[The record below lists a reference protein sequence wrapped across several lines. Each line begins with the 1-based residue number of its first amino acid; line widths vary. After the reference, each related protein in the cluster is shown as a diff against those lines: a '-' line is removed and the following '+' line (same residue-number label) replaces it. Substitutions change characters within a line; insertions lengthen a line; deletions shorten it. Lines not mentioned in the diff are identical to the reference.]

1 MKLIVGLGN
10 PGKKYEKTR
19 HNVGFMAVDFLQKK
33 MNLPK
38 FRLNKKCKAEI
49 SKENG
54 IILAKP
60 QTFMNNSGE
69 AVLCLISF
77 YKIEPEKIIIIHDD
91 LDLDFEKIRKNENR
105 GSAGHNGV
113 QSIIDNL
120 KTKSFTRLRVGI
132 GRSNEKIPPDIF
144 VLQKFKKEELEKI
157 KKTFTELTKKIG

>member
-1 MKLIVGLGN
+1 MKLIIGLGN
-10 PGKKYEKTR
+10 PGKKYEETR

-33 MNLPK
+33 MDMPEFK
-38 FRLNKKCKAEI
+38 LNKKCKSEI

-69 AVLCLISF
+69 AALCLISF
-77 YKIEPEKIIIIHDD
+77 FKIDPEKIIIIHDD
-91 LDLDFEKIRKNENR
+91 LDLGFGKIRKSENR

-120 KTKSFTRLRVGI
+120 KTKSFMRLRVGI
-132 GRSNEKIPPDIF
+132 DRPPEKIPPDAF

-157 KKTFTELTKKIG
+157 KKTFKELTKKIG